1 MEEREITLDEFVYI
15 MSAYVTYKNASIR
28 DLSLDNL
35 LVFQKLLN
43 ELIENKKNGVGIH

>member
-1 MEEREITLDEFVYI
+1 MEEKEITLDEFIYI
-15 MSAYVTYKNASIR
+15 ECIYASIR

-43 ELIENKKNGVGIH
+43 KLIENKKNGVSIH